1 MVPGPRLQL
10 GERQRSGRGTLRREL
25 PARDLQRE
33 NPHGTQG
40 QDEETPRPEP
50 GPGGRLCPDVRRAR
64 RLRTLRKRW
73 KRELERTPQ
82 TAHQMP
88 RVAKQKLDPRAH
100 ATAFP
105 PLVPPAN
112 FAPMSELDAL
122 NEEDDRAARFAR
134 EAAVRHAVASTTAN
148 TTRRFPS
155 PSPTTPAPEPSSVN
169 PLVNP
174 FVAVGTVVAEPPCAL
189 DAAMVH
195 SKLVVVRSDGK
206 KVAVF
211 MTPQGERRLDA
222 ADMAHR
228 LPEGAKIHKDDES
241 QYTATQIGAATPRP
255 PLVTTSARE
264 AIAQFNRHFHDV

>member
-189 DAAMVH
+189 DADGALQTCGRAVGRKEGRGVH
-195 SKLVVVRSDGK
+195 DPAGR
-206 KVAVF
+206 
-211 MTPQGERRLDA
+211 
-222 ADMAHR
+222 
-228 LPEGAKIHKDDES
+228 
-241 QYTATQIGAATPRP
+241 TATR
-255 PLVTTSARE
+255 
-264 AIAQFNRHFHDV
+264 